1 MRSNLQSCYPELLD
15 ILFDISSQRNRR

>member
-1 MRSNLQSCYPELLD
+1 MHSCYPELLD